1 MITTLMPRIG
11 QIAFMSGAVLIGLTV
26 APAQLNE
33 VRGNAP
39 GNVPQATFFAHR
51 LSADH
56 AEGITTIDMNGDG
69 RPDLVSGAYWYENPG
84 PEGGEWKRHQYRTVD
99 IVGEF
104 VSDCGEWAVD
114 VNHDGAPERGT
125 VGWMT

>member
-1 MITTLMPRIG
+1 MITTLMLRIS
-11 QIAFMSGAVLIGLTV
+11 QMAFVSGAVLTGLIV

-39 GNVPQATFFAHR
+39 GNVPQATFFVHR

-69 RPDLVSGAYWYENPG
+69 RSDLVSGAYWYENPG
-84 PEGGEWKRHQYRTVD
+84 PEGGEWKRHQFRTVD

-114 VNHDGAPERGT
+114 
-125 VGWMT
+125 